1 VLKLQ
6 KLNLVAEVVTEA
18 VVAVDVVMVVLLGE
32 NSKEAVMVDVVKAVM
47 AEVVIAV
54 AEKAEVETEV
64 VVKVV
69 AVLVVEAE
77 EIVRLVL
84 KEAEEEK
91 AVMAEVEI
99 AEAETAEVV
108 MVDVEKDLV
117 LEAEADHVL
126 LENLLIKNNTNTN
139 FYK

>member
-1 VLKLQ
+1 
-6 KLNLVAEVVTEA
+6 VA
-18 VVAVDVVMVVLLGE
+18 
-32 NSKEAVMVDVVKAVM
+32 
-47 AEVVIAV
+47 
-54 AEKAEVETEV
+54 
-64 VVKVV
+64 
-69 AVLVVEAE
+69 EAE

-126 LENLLIKNNTNTN
+126 LENLLIKNSTNTN